1 MTQHNIPEYQQVADA
16 ISLAGSELLPSEWQ
30 GLILG
35 SISYHLKTGID
46 PGLGALMFDAGN
58 KSAGK
63 QSLLELT
70 FSTYRAIM
78 DELLSAEDILELM
91 LPDDDAS
98 IEDRTEAMAAWCQGY
113 TLGLLQNEKFSIDQL
128 PPDAA
133 EFTRDVM
140 DIGLAS
146 LGDNEQENERALM
159 EVVEFL
165 RVGAQ
170 LSFELIYAEQAH
182 PAPTS
187 VQ

>member
-1 MTQHNIPEYQQVADA
+1 MTQDNIPEYQQVADA
-16 ISLAGSELLPSEWQ
+16 ISLCGSELNPSEWQ

-35 SISYHLKTGID
+35 SICFHLKTGTE
-46 PGLGALMFDAGN
+46 PKLRELMFGARN
-58 KSAGK
+58 NSEEI
-63 QSLLELT
+63 QPLMELT
-70 FSTYRAIM
+70 YSAYRAIM
-78 DELLSAEDILELM
+78 EELLSAEDILELM
-91 LPDDDAS
+91 VPDDEES
-98 IEDRTEAMAAWCQGY
+98 IEYRTESVAAWCQGY
-113 TLGLLQNEKFSIDQL
+113 TLGLLQKEKFSIDQL

-140 DIGLAS
+140 DISQAS
-146 LGDNEQENERALM
+146 LGEDGQENERALM

-182 PAPTS
+182 PAPPS

>member
-1 MTQHNIPEYQQVADA
+1 MTQDNIPEYQQVADA
-16 ISLAGSELLPSEWQ
+16 ISLCGDELLPSEWQ

-35 SISYHLKTGID
+35 SICYHLKTGIE
-46 PGLGALMFDAGN
+46 PNLGTLMFDAKN
-58 KSAGK
+58 KSEGI
-63 QSLLELT
+63 QPLLELT
-70 FSTYRAIM
+70 YSTYRAVM
-78 DELLSAEDILELM
+78 EELLSAEDILELM
-91 LPDDDAS
+91 MPDDDES
-98 IEDRTEAMAAWCQGY
+98 IEFRTEAVASWCQGY

-140 DIGLAS
+140 DISQAS
-146 LGDNEQENERALM
+146 LGEDGQENERALM

-182 PAPTS
+182 PAPSS

>member
-1 MTQHNIPEYQQVADA
+1 MTQDNIPDYQQVADA
-16 ISLAGSELLPSEWQ
+16 ISLSGSELLPSEWQ

-35 SISYHLKTGID
+35 SICYHLKTGVE
-46 PGLGALMFDAGN
+46 PNLGALMFDAKN
-58 KSAGK
+58 KSDSK
-63 QSLLELT
+63 HSLVELT

-78 DELLSAEDILELM
+78 EELLSAEDILELM
-91 LPDDDAS
+91 MPDDDDLIDS
-98 IEDRTEAMAAWCQGY
+98 RTEAMAAWCQGY

-128 PPDAA
+128 PLEAA
-133 EFTRDVM
+133 EFTRDVL
-140 DIGLAS
+140 DISMAS
-146 LGDNEQENERALM
+146 LGENEQENERALV

-182 PAPTS
+182 PMSSS